1 MPNSSSPKR
10 PLRPTYRIERE
21 LIAEHNDKL
30 RRAAQLWPG
39 QPICPDH
46 YIPCKGDCNG

>member
-1 MPNSSSPKR
+1 MPTSSSPKR
-10 PLRPTYRIERE
+10 PLRPTYVNEHRRIK
-21 LIAEHNDKL
+21 EHTDRL

-46 YIPCKGDCNG
+46 YAPCKGDCDG